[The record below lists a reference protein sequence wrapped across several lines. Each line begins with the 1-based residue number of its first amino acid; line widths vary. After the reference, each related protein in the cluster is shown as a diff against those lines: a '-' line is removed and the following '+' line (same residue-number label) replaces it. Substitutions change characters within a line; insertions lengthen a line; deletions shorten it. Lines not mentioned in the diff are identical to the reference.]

1 MGLEVNSYD
10 LKARHPLGPVSQNQN
25 CVFIVKFVYF
35 DIKNRILWQN
45 FWCQKNILKNLV
57 SSSNFHA
64 NMAKPNCG
72 RAEILVTISKD
83 TAEEQEVVEEEI
95 IPEENANTQK

>member
-1 MGLEVNSYD
+1 MGLEVNCYD

-57 SSSNFHA
+57 SSSNFHP
-64 NMAKPNCG
+64 NMAKPNSG
-72 RAEILVTISKD
+72 RAEIVVTISKD